1 MQFPSS
7 QKRIFAWCLLSAPGM
22 SALWLLGSAASG
34 VGLLLATL
42 AMHADSLARKRLAAG
57 GHQAYQAAL
66 HGQQAL

>member
-1 MQFPSS
+1 
-7 QKRIFAWCLLSAPGM
+7 M